1 MPVEI
6 PNPPDAK
13 TLARVG
19 LTRPEYD
26 ELCRRLG
33 RLPNIVEMGMA
44 GAMWSEH
51 CAYKSSRP
59 HLRKF
64 PTTGPR
70 VLQGPGENAGA
81 VALNESIAA
90 VFKIESH
97 NHPSAVEPF
106 QAAATGVG
114 GIIRDIFSM
123 GARPI
128 ATLDPLRFGPIT
140 DFYDEGMARE
150 AIERNRFLFAGVVAG
165 IAHYGNCVGLPTIGG
180 EVVFDESY
188 SMNPLMNGLCL
199 GIIKPG
205 DIILAHAKG
214 EGNRVLLVGAKTG
227 ADGVQG
233 ATFASVD
240 LAEDVAQD
248 RPAVQIGD
256 PFLEKCLIEATLAL
270 KGHPALIGLQ
280 DLGAAGLTSSSCEMA
295 GRGMVGLKLDLDK
308 VPLRQ
313 KDIGPYE
320 IMLSESQERMLMIVN
335 KDGVGTVEKE
345 FAHWGL
351 DSADIGEVIAEPVVS
366 LWWKGEEVVHLPTAL
381 LTTEAPEYERPMA
394 PLTAPEPLKLN
405 ATEAVMLAA
414 KRSLPAAFPVRVDA
428 KTPQERALALI
439 LAHPNNASK
448 RVVWQQYD
456 HQVIDNTICAPE
468 AADAGVLRIKA
479 QPGGIACSTDGPGH
493 LCALDPRLGG
503 VHAVKEA
510 YLNVVAV
517 GAEPLAYTNCLNFAS
532 PEDPVVMAGFCAIVE
547 GMAEASRAL
556 GTPVVSGNVSFY
568 NQTVGG
574 RVMPTPVI
582 GMVGYIP
589 DVSRTLR
596 HKFAVAGLELFCI
609 AFGEWKLDGSC
620 LAWDILHE
628 RDGSLAAINL
638 AKLAALKDLVLKAN
652 ADDLLACAHDIDS
665 GGLAL
670 ALAECCH
677 GGRGADIVLPNEL
690 ISEAGGLDKALFG
703 FPPVGIILGAHPSC
717 GKALTAMAAE
727 HGLAAHLLGK
737 SVGDILRIGAE
748 GEPSRSIDIPAQTL
762 AAVHGQAL
770 SYWLST

>member
-19 LTRPEYD
+19 LTQPEYD
-26 ELCRRLG
+26 ELCRRLA
-33 RLPNIVEMGMA
+33 RLPNIVEMGMV

-81 VALNESIAA
+81 VALNDSIAA

-140 DFYDEGMARE
+140 GFYDEGMPRE
-150 AIERNRFLFAGVVAG
+150 AIERNRFLFGGVVAG

-270 KGHPALIGLQ
+270 KGHPALVGLQ

-295 GRGMVGLKLDLDK
+295 GRGNVGLKLNLDK

-313 KDIGPYE
+313 KEIGPYE

-335 KDGVGTVEKE
+335 KDGVSAVEKE
-345 FAHWGL
+345 FKHWGL
-351 DSADIGEVIAEPVVS
+351 DSADIGEVVAEPVVS

-394 PLTAPEPLKLN
+394 QLTPPAPLKLD
-405 ATEAVMLAA
+405 AAEAVKRAA
-414 KRSLPAAFPVRVDA
+414 KRSLPTDFPVRIDA

-468 AADAGVLRIKA
+468 AADAGVLRIKE

-493 LCALDPRLGG
+493 LCALEPHLGG
-503 VHAVKEA
+503 MHAVKEA
-510 YLNVVAV
+510 YLNLVAV

-596 HKFAVAGLELFCI
+596 HKFATPGLELFCI
-609 AFGEWKLDGSC
+609 TFGEWKLDGSC

-628 RDGSLAAINL
+628 RDGSLAAIDL
-638 AKLAALKDLVLKAN
+638 VKLAALKDLVLKAN
-652 ADDLLACAHDIDS
+652 ADGLLACAHDIDS

-677 GGRGADIVLPNEL
+677 GGHGADIVLPEEL
-690 ISEAGGLDKALFG
+690 LSEAGGLDNALFG
-703 FPPVGIILGAHPSC
+703 FPPVGIILGAHPGS
-717 GKALTAMAAE
+717 GETLKALVSE
-727 HGLAAHLLGK
+727 HGLRAHPIGNSRGKELL
-737 SVGDILRIGAE
+737 IGAD
-748 GEPSRSIDIPAQTL
+748 GEPARCVSFTANDL
-762 AAVHGQAL
+762 AAIHELAL
-770 SYWLST
+770 PYWLCT